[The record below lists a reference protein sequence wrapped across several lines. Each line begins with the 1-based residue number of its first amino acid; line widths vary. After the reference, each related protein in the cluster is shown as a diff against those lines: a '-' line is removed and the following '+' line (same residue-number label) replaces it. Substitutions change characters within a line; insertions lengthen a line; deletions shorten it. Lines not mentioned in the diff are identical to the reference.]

1 MRLLSMLAALFVAI
15 PGHAQDSAIERGLDK
30 AGKAIERGAKA
41 TGRAVERAGR
51 AVQKGG
57 AKVHKK
63 VDDAVRPKKTQ

>member
-1 MRLLSMLAALFVAI
+1 MRLLSMLAALLVAI
-15 PGHAQDSAIERGLDK
+15 PGQAQDSAIERGLNK

-63 VDDAVRPKKTQ
+63 VDDAVRPKKAQ

>member
-1 MRLLSMLAALFVAI
+1 MRGLLFALALAAGAVQA
-15 PGHAQDSAIERGLDK
+15 ADSAIERGLNQ

-41 TGRAVERAGR
+41 SGRAVERAGR

-63 VDDAVRPKKTQ
+63 VDDAVRPKKRQ

>member
-1 MRLLSMLAALFVAI
+1 MMRWMLVVLLAAL
-15 PGHAQDSAIERGLDK
+15 PAQAEDNAVERGLK
-30 AGKAIERGAKA
+30 SAGKAIERGAKA

-63 VDDAVRPKKTQ
+63 VDDAVRPKKSQ

>member
-1 MRLLSMLAALFVAI
+1 MRWLVLSLALAAGAVQAADNAL
-15 PGHAQDSAIERGLDK
+15 ERGLDK

-63 VDDAVRPKKTQ
+63 VDDAVRPKQSP